1 MKIVDVCIQ
10 DLKSIQSAYPINS
23 RGYEALRLAIVILTQ
38 VHDSKSVAANHWVA
52 GEGAGSVI
60 KDPHWESHL

>member
-10 DLKSIQSAYPINS
+10 DLKTIQSGYPINS

-38 VHDSKSVAANHWVA
+38 VHDAKSVAANHWVA

>member
-10 DLKSIQSAYPINS
+10 DLKTIQSTYPINS

-38 VHDSKSVAANHWVA
+38 VHDAKSVAANHWVA

>member
-10 DLKSIQSAYPINS
+10 DLKTIQAGYPINS

-38 VHDSKSVAANHWVA
+38 VHDAKSVAANHWVA

>member
-10 DLKSIQSAYPINS
+10 DLKTIQSAYPINS

-38 VHDSKSVAANHWVA
+38 VHDAKSTASNHWVLGEDGGSHA
-52 GEGAGSVI
+52 G
-60 KDPHWESHL
+60 